1 LSGLREIIGIC
12 YIEYFNMYL
21 KSGKIM
27 TIKRNTFF
35 NICLIM
41 LALIV
46 VLSSIAWAGPGK
58 VTDCL
63 KGTLNQMI
71 NILNNPSLKTPD
83 KKNERNDILLKLI
96 KERFDEQEFARRA
109 LGGHWRGRTNEE
121 KKEFVDAFSG
131 LLEQTYLDKID
142 TYLAKSGNFSEKNI
156 LYLDETVKGK
166 YVIVSTKILTGE
178 NAEIPVLYLSK
189 NKQGSWLVC
198 DVAIEGVSI
207 AKNYRAQFK
216 EILANSSFAEL
227 ITKLKSKQQKETTEK
242 KE

>member
-1 LSGLREIIGIC
+1 
-12 YIEYFNMYL
+12 M
-21 KSGKIM
+21 K
-27 TIKRNTFF
+27 IKRNTFF
-35 NICLIM
+35 YIYLIM
-41 LALIV
+41 LLGVIV
-46 VLSSIAWAGPGK
+46 KLSYTAWADSGK

-71 NILNNPSLKTPD
+71 EVLNNPSLKTPD

-109 LGGHWRGRTNEE
+109 LGGHWQGRTDEE

-142 TYLAKSGNFSEKNI
+142 AYLSKSGNFSEKNI
-156 LYLDETVKGK
+156 LYLNETVKGK

-178 NAEIPVLYLSK
+178 NAEIPVLYLLK

-216 EILANSSFAEL
+216 EILANSSFKEL
-227 ITKLKSKQQKETTEK
+227 ITKLKSKQIKETAEK
-242 KE
+242 KK